1 MGRTKAGLPMGLQ
14 VVGGPF
20 GEQDLLS
27 LSWDLEEAMPWQQT
41 ADTSPRRNDASFKK
55 SALGIC

>member
-27 LSWDLEEAMPWQQT
+27 LSWDLEEAMPWQQV
-41 ADTSPRRNDASFKK
+41 ADASAA
-55 SALGIC
+55 SDNA

>member
-27 LSWDLEEAMPWQQT
+27 LSWDLEEAMPWQQV
-41 ADTSPRRNDASFKK
+41 ADVSPHRNNVSIKE